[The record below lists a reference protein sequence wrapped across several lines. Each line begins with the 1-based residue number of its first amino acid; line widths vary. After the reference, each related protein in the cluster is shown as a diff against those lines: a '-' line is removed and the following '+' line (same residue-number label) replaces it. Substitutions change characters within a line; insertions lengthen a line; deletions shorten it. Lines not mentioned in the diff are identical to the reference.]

1 MNDQIG
7 NIERRLKIYILAVEA
22 LKERQKALGRESWK
36 SDDALSKAW
45 LAEWRNQNILPR
57 FIGYDPSLL
66 RQQEAKIVALET
78 AKKGKKTT
86 VTVAI
91 DPCPFYGLGGGQVP
105 DTGTITLGNG
115 HEWNVTDVFQ
125 PYEGGLALRLTP
137 KDSKDIDRRIQEDQ
151 DFLKARFLCPFSYIN
166 VNHGY

>member
-1 MNDQIG
+1 M
-7 NIERRLKIYILAVEA
+7 EA

-36 SDDALSKAW
+36 KDDPSSKTW
-45 LAEWRNQNILPR
+45 LAEWRNQNILPQ
-57 FIGYDPSLL
+57 FTGYDQSLL

-78 AKKGKKTT
+78 SKKGKKTS

-105 DTGTITLGNG
+105 DAGTITLGNG

-125 PYEGGLALRLTP
+125 PYEGGLALRVTP
-137 KDSKDIDRRIQEDQ
+137 KDSKDIERRIQEDK
-151 DFLKARFLCPFSYIN
+151 DYLKARKEMISLYLYETSLTR
-166 VNHGY
+166 